1 MSSSCWVIQGLQ
13 LQKFIRTL
21 HQKPK
26 RGVLKKLGVKE
37 TMRDVRDY
45 WLMAL
50 AILAVVLIILFVVII
65 DIMEV
70 IIMKGMATTLQHACG
85 VGG

>member
-1 MSSSCWVIQGLQ
+1 
-13 LQKFIRTL
+13 
-21 HQKPK
+21 
-26 RGVLKKLGVKE
+26 
-37 TMRDVRDY
+37 MRDVRDY